1 MTNAVTRRTVLG
13 TFGSLA
19 GMAAG
24 LGSSQAAPGET
35 RVRLRLLETSDLH
48 MFVLDWDYYQSR
60 IDPAV
65 GLAKV
70 ASLIATARAES
81 PNTLLF
87 DNGDFLQ
94 GTPLADYVAQQSQ
107 PTPTAPH
114 PLMTIM
120 NGLRYDAATLG
131 NHEFNF
137 GVPFLEATLAGA
149 SFPLV
154 CANVTRTDGA
164 PFLPATVVL
173 DRYVK
178 DEAGN
183 QHPIRIGVIGFVPP
197 QIMGWDKAHLT
208 GHLQAADIVLTAKQ
222 AIPALRARCDV
233 LVVLCHSGIQG
244 GAWVEGAEHCALHL
258 AAIPGIDVIM
268 TGHSHKVFPGPDY
281 ANIDGVDAA
290 TGRLHGVPAVMPGF
304 WGSHLGIVDLDLKR
318 SDERWTV
325 EAAKVDVRP
334 IAQRKDGKLEALT
347 TRDATIAALIA
358 PAHEATLAW
367 VEQPAGTLAG
377 PVHSY
382 FVWAGYDPATALV
395 HRAQLWYAKPL
406 LAGTE
411 YADLPLLSAAAPF
424 RAGYTPESFID
435 IPGGQVTLR
444 AVSDLYYFSNNTVTV
459 MKVTGAQIVEWLES
473 AVRIFATVDP
483 ATTDPQPLIEKRVP
497 SYTFDTIAGLT
508 YAIDVTKPPRYDNKG
523 TLNPQARRIF
533 DLRFE
538 GKPLALD
545 REFLVVANS
554 YRADGGGNVAALQ
567 GAKVVLRAPDTN
579 RDAVLRYVKANSPV
593 AVPAAVPW
601 TFAPIGKT
609 RSVYFDTSK
618 QAPRKLADRPGLVH
632 LGDGEPGYARIGLTL
647 E

>member
-1 MTNAVTRRTVLG
+1 MTNAITRRTVLS

-19 GMAAG
+19 GVAAG
-24 LGSSQAAPGET
+24 LGTGQAAPGET

-48 MFVLDWDYYQSR
+48 MFVLDWDYYQAR

-94 GTPLADYVAQQSQ
+94 GTPLADYVAQQSP
-107 PTPTAPH
+107 PTPAAPH

-137 GVPFLEATLAGA
+137 GLPFLEATMAG
-149 SFPLV
+149 SLFPLV
-154 CANVTRTDGA
+154 CANVTRTGGA

-173 DRYVK
+173 DRHVK
-178 DEAGN
+178 DDAG
-183 QHPIRIGVIGFVPP
+183 QTHRIKIGVIGFVPP

-208 GHLQAADIVLTAKQ
+208 GNLQAADIVLTARQ

-244 GAWVEGAEHCALHL
+244 GPWVEGAEHCALHL

-281 ANIDGVDAA
+281 ANIEGVDAA
-290 TGRLHGVPAVMPGF
+290 AGRLHGVPAVMPGF

-318 SDERWTV
+318 SGERWTV

-334 IAQRKDGKLEALT
+334 IAQRKDGKLEALA
-347 TRDATIAALIA
+347 TRDPTIAALIA
-358 PAHEATLAW
+358 PAHAATLAW

-395 HRAQLWYAKPL
+395 HQAQLWYAKPL

-411 YADLPLLSAAAPF
+411 HADLPLLSAAAPF

-459 MKVTGAQIVEWLES
+459 MKVTGAQIIEWLES

-523 TLNPQARRIF
+523 TLNPQGHRII

-554 YRADGGGNVAALQ
+554 YRADGGGNVPALQ

-601 TFAPIGKT
+601 TFAPIGKA

-618 QAPRKLADRPGLVH
+618 KGPLKLADKPGLGH